1 MNYNIKLDLTHLL
14 GPKYKKYNVILTDH
28 HPVITWNKPK
38 YKRPVITNLWY
49 PIKMEHQTP
58 MFSDYLREK
67 LGVTNPAEAKQI
79 INDLKN
85 QPLIIPSIKKEFT
98 IGQIHFTVLKIPALK
113 ELLAV
118 LGTHTDRPKHYYSV
132 GIGGGG
138 YVWQTLPKDK
148 LFNDSVTQADLRI
161 RFGLRLKSDRDSF
174 IKKWNK

>member
-113 ELLAV
+113 ECFAI
-118 LGTHTDRPKHYYSV
+118 LGTHMDRPIHYYSV

-138 YVWQTLPKDK
+138 YVCPTLPKVK
-148 LFNDSVTQADLRI
+148 LFNDAVTHTDIRI
-161 RFGLRLKSDRDSF
+161 KCG
-174 IKKWNK
+174 